1 MGKNKPNTY
10 VLGSIIRSL
19 YHVAGR
25 RTTAGFAAKVIGS
38 IIKTLEQKYY
48 FLEHVTI
55 VESGDV
61 TENEAI
67 QISPEIEKV
76 KPSLI
81 GKAIESIIRVVYMDI
96 IGKSGLFF
104 IAEIKRR
111 AGDELITE
119 LQNYGVDLISLQIE
133 QHYLYRSRERRTS
146 KVGRDKT
153 SDVSLLGYTW
163 KNVASWEYDTN
174 KKTCV
179 LYNNDGEIL
188 DNLHLDTII
197 ENYVKSLSE
206 DLEEVPEELEKHIDL
221 SNKEYEFLRMLQSR
235 DMDVDLA
242 VNLLHI
248 DKDEFDVMVKKLLH
262 NELLQYTSFNVV
274 ELTETGINYINKREK
289 QKDQI
294 EASTPKPET
303 GF

>member
-61 TENEAI
+61 SENEAI
-67 QISPEIEKV
+67 QINPEIEKI
-76 KPSLI
+76 KPNLI

-146 KVGRDKT
+146 KAGRDKT

-179 LYNNDGEIL
+179 LYNNEGEIL

-206 DLEEVPEELEKHIDL
+206 DLEEVPEELEKQIDL

-235 DMDVDLA
+235 DMDVDSA

-248 DKDEFDVMVKKLLH
+248 DKDEFDGMVKRLLQ

-274 ELTETGINYINKREK
+274 ELTETGINYINKKEK
-289 QKDQI
+289 QKEQI
-294 EASTPKPET
+294 EGSTPKPET
-303 GF
+303 RF

>member
-1 MGKNKPNTY
+1 MGKNNPNAY

-19 YHVAGR
+19 FHVAGR
-25 RTTAGFAAKVIGS
+25 RTTRGFAAKVIGS

-48 FLEHVTI
+48 FLEYVNIIETGE
-55 VESGDV
+55 VG
-61 TENEAI
+61 ENDAV
-67 QISPEIEKV
+67 QISPEIEKI
-76 KPSLI
+76 KPDLL

-111 AGDELITE
+111 AGEELITE

-133 QHYLYRSRERRTS
+133 QHYLYRSRERRKAKT
-146 KVGRDKT
+146 GRDKT

-163 KNVASWEYDTN
+163 KNVSSWEYDSN

-179 LYNNDGEIL
+179 LYNKEGEIL

-197 ENYVKSLSE
+197 ENYVKSLAD
-206 DLEEVPEELEKHIDL
+206 DLEEVPEELEKQIDL
-221 SNKEYEFLRMLQSR
+221 SNKEFEFLRMLHSR
-235 DMDVDLA
+235 DMDVELA
-242 VNLLHI
+242 INLLHI
-248 DKDEFDVMVKKLLH
+248 DKNEFDNMVKKLLQ

-274 ELTETGINYINKREK
+274 ELTETGINYLNKREK
-289 QKDQI
+289 QKDSFDNTSEKFDRGI
-294 EASTPKPET
+294 
-303 GF
+303 

>member
-1 MGKNKPNTY
+1 MGKNNPNSY

-38 IIKTLEQKYY
+38 IIKTLEQKYF
-48 FLEHVTI
+48 FLEYVSI
-55 VESGDV
+55 IDSGEV
-61 TENEAI
+61 TENEAV
-67 QISPEIEKV
+67 QINPEIEKI
-76 KPSLI
+76 KPDLI

-133 QHYLYRSRERRTS
+133 QHYLYRSRERR
-146 KVGRDKT
+146 KVKTGRDKT

-163 KNVASWEYDTN
+163 KNVASWEYDSN

-179 LYNNDGEIL
+179 LYNKEGEIL

-197 ENYVKSLSE
+197 ENYVKTLS
-206 DLEEVPEELEKHIDL
+206 DNIDEVPEELEKQIDL
-221 SNKEYEFLRMLQSR
+221 SNKEYEFLCMLHSR

-248 DKDEFDVMVKKLLH
+248 DKNEFDIMVKKLLE

-274 ELTETGINYINKREK
+274 ELTEIGIDYINKREQ
-289 QKDQI
+289 QK
-294 EASTPKPET
+294 ENFSSNSEKLNK
-303 GF
+303 